1 MRKIK
6 FKGKSLMNGQW
17 FSGDLAH
24 SLDGKLNILGFVEE
38 EDGRM
43 GFTGV
48 FQVDPSTVC
57 QFTGFLDKNGKEIYE
72 GDVLRSDEY
81 PYSCIGDKR
90 RDNYY
95 AVVYYCEEGACFG
108 TVTAKNPSSD
118 VGGISDGILDDV
130 EREKMKNFEVIGNV
144 YDPEWKQYRKYI
156 QEEDEEQHP

>member
-1 MRKIK
+1 
-6 FKGKSLMNGQW
+6 MNGQW

-24 SLDGKLNILGFVEE
+24 SLDGKLNILGFVE

-130 EREKMKNFEVIGNV
+130 DREKMKNFEVIGNIH
-144 YDPEWKQYRKYI
+144 DPEWKQYREYI
-156 QEEDEEQHP
+156 QEEDKE